1 MGCERCLSVCQAYI
15 SMLLYTH
22 DAPIGIVK
30 ILPKILCAR
39 LTFQCFAQC
48 CYTHA
53 LCHYAT
59 IFPKILSVCRAHISM
74 LKRPHPLN
82 AAMHTKCKII
92 LPKIFPKVITKVIAQ
107 ILPKVL
113 SVSQVHISI
122 ASLNGCL
129 CTQTVSARSHCQK
142 YCQVMT
148 KVITKMLSQVLIS
161 MAPLNGSMVVYAHKE
176 GSSSYYSEVA
186 RLTLA
191 SGEAI
196 EASKRNYHHTITLP
210 LPHLLQGTAEI
221 FPKILL
227 EILHLVGPSGCS
239 VTTVGLQRQHH
250 RGCVQLS

>member
-1 MGCERCLSVCQAYI
+1 MHLLVLSRYYQRYCVLGLHFNASLSAAIHMHYATAPLYFRRFWVCA
-15 SMLLYTH
+15 
-22 DAPIGIVK
+22 G
-30 ILPKILCAR
+30 
-39 LTFQCFAQC
+39 LTFQCWRGPI
-48 CYTHA
+48 H
-53 LCHYAT
+53 
-59 IFPKILSVCRAHISM
+59 SM
-74 LKRPHPLN
+74 L
-82 AAMHTKCKII
+82 
-92 LPKIFPKVITKVIAQ
+92 
-107 ILPKVL
+107 
-113 SVSQVHISI
+113 
-122 ASLNGCL
+122 L
-129 CTQTVSARSHCQK
+129 CTQSARSYCQKYFQKLLPKLLPKYYQRYWVWARFTFQLLHSMVAYAHKQFSARSHCQK

-221 FPKILL
+221 FPKIL
-227 EILHLVGPSGCS
+227 HLVGPSGRS

-250 RGCVQLS
+250 RGCATIITPTQY

>member
-1 MGCERCLSVCQAYI
+1 MLRSV
-15 SMLLYTH
+15 LLYTCTMPLRH
-22 DAPIGIVK
+22 YISEDFECVPGSHFNAEEAPS
-30 ILPKILCAR
+30 
-39 LTFQCFAQC
+39 TQC
-48 CYTHA
+48 CY
-53 LCHYAT
+53 
-59 IFPKILSVCRAHISM
+59 AHKVQDHTAKNIS
-74 LKRPHPLN
+74 KSYYQSYCPN
-82 AAMHTKCKII
+82 
-92 LPKIFPKVITKVIAQ
+92 ITKVIAQ

-113 SVSQVHISI
+113 SVSQVHISM

-210 LPHLLQGTAEI
+210 LPHLLQGTAEW
-221 FPKILL
+221 FPKILP

-239 VTTVGLQRQHH
+239 VTTVGLQRQQHH
-250 RGCVQLS
+250 RGCATIITPAQY